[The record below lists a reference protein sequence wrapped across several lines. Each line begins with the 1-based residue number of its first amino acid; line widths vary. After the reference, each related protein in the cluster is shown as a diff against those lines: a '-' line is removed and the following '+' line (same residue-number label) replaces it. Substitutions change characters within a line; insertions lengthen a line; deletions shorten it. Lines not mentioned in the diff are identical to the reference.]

1 MALIPRGFGFVTYAD
16 PVVAQKVVNMRDH
29 SIRKSNLN
37 VSFADPR
44 GGGGGG
50 MKAPHFPTDSYLQ
63 QLGYS
68 SGVGGRQHPGP
79 AATARYPFSA
89 QQQPQQTY
97 AMGYGTPQHVAAIQ
111 RPDTTHNMV
120 S

>member
-1 MALIPRGFGFVTYAD
+1 MTYAD

-29 SIRKSNLN
+29 TIRKSNLN

-50 MKAPHFPTDSYLQ
+50 MKAPHFPADSFLQ

-68 SGVGGRQHPGP
+68 SGMGGRQHPGP
-79 AATARYPFSA
+79 AAPARYPFSA
-89 QQQPQQTY
+89 
-97 AMGYGTPQHVAAIQ
+97 QHVAAIQ
-111 RPDTTHNMV
+111 RPDTAHNMV
-120 S
+120 SLNAHIML